1 MDAFKA
7 ATGKRSFQASFQYM
21 HPNLVGVLVS
31 AGIILLLFSRELFSY
46 AIEKFISRE
55 VLPKCS
61 GEWCGDLG
69 WTVAR
74 KDSESCHA
82 LCVKCGWISCQCR
95 LGYASG
101 WLARRSFWRK
111 TPAWQQYRDQLT
123 CDEMFA
129 RPSRMRLI
137 YDLHDIQ
144 RSGWRIPVEASRQKP
159 DSNCHL
165 GRGINKKDCSDS
177 IDLVQESSSAP
188 VIDTTPSI
196 SETYV
201 SR

>member
-1 MDAFKA
+1 MQRRMVRRLGLDCCKERF
-7 ATGKRSFQASFQYM
+7 
-21 HPNLVGVLVS
+21 GVL
-31 AGIILLLFSRELFSY
+31 
-46 AIEKFISRE
+46 
-55 VLPKCS
+55 
-61 GEWCGDLG
+61 
-69 WTVAR
+69 
-74 KDSESCHA
+74 SCFMRQ
-82 LCVKCGWISCQCR
+82 VWMDRWISCQCR

-188 VIDTTPSI
+188 VIDTTLFHQRNLCKPLKYDRDGLL
-196 SETYV
+196 TLDYQLT
-201 SR
+201 RAWNR